1 MYSRKF
7 LIWMS
12 FELFSIFNNAIW
24 IRYKR
29 TNCTLKEKKVLKVL
43 FSTILLPYRVSQG
56 LLFIVMMP
64 FTSGL
69 NISFGRVNN
78 LSQWDVTVNNP
89 CVVQYRAVPLE
100 NDAFLRVN
108 HYSRSTHIYLP
119 MIIITTKEQTKIMV
133 SLFKD
138 FWWPPLSSCIL
149 STTEMWS
156 RELCA
161 ASECDVEAVSEVLR
175 GDTWW

>member
-1 MYSRKF
+1 M
-7 LIWMS
+7 
-12 FELFSIFNNAIW
+12 
-24 IRYKR
+24 
-29 TNCTLKEKKVLKVL
+29 KVL

-100 NDAFLRVN
+100 NDAFLR
-108 HYSRSTHIYLP
+108 HYSSSTYIYLR
-119 MIIITTKEQTKIMV
+119 
-133 SLFKD
+133 SYY
-138 FWWPPLSSCIL
+138 L
-149 STTEMWS
+149 STYLWLSLRLRNKLKLWCHCSKTFDGLRCPRVSYQWRKCGPEN
-156 RELCA
+156 CA
-161 ASECDVEAVSEVLR
+161 QPPNVMLRPFLRSWEGTPGGSHVHLNLVFVEVSEK
-175 GDTWW
+175 